1 MNKVI
6 CDVCGTAYP
15 ETSSHCPICG
25 CAKKSVDRT
34 SAGEEDGSYAYVKGG
49 RFSKKNV
56 RKRAS
61 GAPQERVSAPARRP
75 QERPEPK
82 EAPEREKAEPR
93 ERRQK
98 EEQPEEQSNTG
109 LIMVVIFLLNYL
121 LGLLHL
127 DFWAQYWI
135 SLAAYAALI
144 ILMFSGPANPNT
156 ANDNTSG
163 VITLLEIYESLSPQ
177 LRKDVCFV
185 LFDNEEKGLL
195 GSAQFRK
202 KHKNSIKNTL
212 MINFDCV
219 SDGDHFLLGVNK
231 AANQKYGEQIA
242 ASFTGTESKEVLL
255 ENLKKVYYPS
265 DQAGFP
271 MAVAV
276 AALKYK
282 KPFGFYM
289 NRIHTKRDTV
299 FQEENIAYL
308 TERTIRLIENM

>member
-1 MNKVI
+1 MTDLSREIFDKFQIRKTRKQKLAFADFLTQHIPELQVEESGFPKSRNLLIGNPENAKVI
-6 CDVCGTAYP
+6 LGAHYDTCAQLPLPNFITPKRPLLCIAYSIVIVLP
-15 ETSSHCPICG
+15 
-25 CAKKSVDRT
+25 
-34 SAGEEDGSYAYVKGG
+34 Y
-49 RFSKKNV
+49 
-56 RKRAS
+56 
-61 GAPQERVSAPARRP
+61 
-75 QERPEPK
+75 
-82 EAPEREKAEPR
+82 
-93 ERRQK
+93 
-98 EEQPEEQSNTG
+98 
-109 LIMVVIFLLNYL
+109 LVVIFLLNYL

-163 VITLLEIYESLSPQ
+163 VITLLEIYQSLAPE
-177 LRKDVCFV
+177 LRQDVCFV

-195 GSAQFRK
+195 GSAHFRK

-219 SDGDHFLLGVNK
+219 SDGDHFLLGVNN

-299 FQEENIAYL
+299 LDARNIAYL
-308 TERTIRLIENM
+308 TEHTVQFIESI